1 MPALASS
8 SSLCTMAENW
18 LLTCKRHQITTAFCF
33 EDSMKLLADRAPPL
47 CVVFYELGH
56 ARHGLGAAQQAF
68 DLVQG

>member
-18 LLTCKRHQITTAFCF
+18 LLTCKRHQIPTAFCF

-47 CVVFYELGH
+47 CVVFDELGH
-56 ARHGLGAAQQAF
+56 ARNGLGAAQQAF
-68 DLVQG
+68 DLVKG